1 MNGQPTLPTERAHDL
16 PRFWDGKAVAW
27 RGWEAEIEAFICPPP
42 KPSCCPACGS
52 FAKPA
57 INHGRVAKL
66 QAITHDMIA
75 AKDAA
80 RDRLPVGLKH
90 KIAALALYELV
101 AFRCPDCRHDQVWER
116 HEGTTWDLDESDYMG
131 DGSWER

>member
-75 AKDAA
+75 
-80 RDRLPVGLKH
+80 RQPSCE
-90 KIAALALYELV
+90 ALLILV
-101 AFRCPDCRHDQVWER
+101 LGQ
-116 HEGTTWDLDESDYMG
+116 
-131 DGSWER
+131 